1 MNEQRV
7 RKEIQHLAPWFHNI
21 HLSDTIQTLPNH
33 HFGDFPR
40 WKWQQLGP
48 HLPADLRN
56 WTVLDIGCNAGFTA
70 SNWRGGA
77 QKSSVSMPVRII
89 LPKLVGRPPF

>member
-7 RKEIQHLAPWFHNI
+7 RKEIERLAPWFHNI
-21 HLSDTIQTLPNH
+21 HLSDTIQTFPNH

-40 WKWQQLGP
+40 WKWQQLEP

-56 WTVLDIGCNAGFTA
+56 WTILDIGARAGEFATE
-70 SNWRGGA
+70 
-77 QKSSVSMPVRII
+77 
-89 LPKLVGRPPF
+89 GRFNSPSEAD